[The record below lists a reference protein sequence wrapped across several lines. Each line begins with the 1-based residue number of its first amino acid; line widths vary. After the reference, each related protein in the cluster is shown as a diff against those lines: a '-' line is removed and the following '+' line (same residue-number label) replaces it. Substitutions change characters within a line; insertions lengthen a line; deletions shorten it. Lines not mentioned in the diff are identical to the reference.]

1 MFKGRACGPFG
12 SGGESGLDLE
22 GGGNLLGFYAG
33 RDMGRLWCGT
43 GVEAETRQESIAEV
57 PGVSLRA

>member
-1 MFKGRACGPFG
+1 MDLSVLAG
-12 SGGESGLDLE
+12 SLVLILKVVGTCW
-22 GGGNLLGFYAG
+22 GFYAG